1 MIKALPI
8 TGNPYF
14 AMDHAEGKEA
24 DKERSQAVKPHKTRQ
39 AKTSPVTL
47 ALKTPASPSPRPATN
62 QMLRAAIEKSRSAD
76 AQEKLAAFLLARRCV
91 NRTPCSDSSRMRGS
105 SSQAK

>member
-39 AKTSPVTL
+39 AKTSPINL

-62 QMLRAAIEKSRSAD
+62 AMLRAAIEKSRSAD
-76 AQEKLAAFLLARRCV
+76 AQEKLGAFLLAGSCV
-91 NRTPCSDSSRMRGS
+91 NIRTLRDS
-105 SSQAK
+105 